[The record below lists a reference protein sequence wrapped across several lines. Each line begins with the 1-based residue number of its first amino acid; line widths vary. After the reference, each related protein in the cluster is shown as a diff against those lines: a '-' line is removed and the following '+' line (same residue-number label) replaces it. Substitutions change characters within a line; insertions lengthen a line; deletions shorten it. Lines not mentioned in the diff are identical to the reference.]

1 MKPLKIY
8 NYAEKKRAVLVVI
21 VYYAITLTSLKFTIF
36 EASNFIILLKADVTN
51 KEKPSASARS
61 HSSNLLIIRLP
72 HHMINKSLPYE
83 SHRMSHTPLYSIN
96 GTTLYKRSIILCSV
110 RLETR
115 QRQCV
120 WWATLPYIP
129 PYCNWKK
136 NNWILDKYC
145 NIQFIQQY

>member
-21 VYYAITLTSLKFTIF
+21 VYYAITLTGLKFTIF
-36 EASNFIILLKADVTN
+36 ETSNFIILLKADVTN
-51 KEKPSASARS
+51 KEKPSDTARS
-61 HSSNLLIIRLP
+61 HSSNLLIIHLP
-72 HHMINKSLPYE
+72 HHMISKSLPYE

-96 GTTLYKRSIILCSV
+96 GTTFYKRSIILCSI

-115 QRQCV
+115 QHQCV

-129 PYCNWKK
+129 LYCNWKK
-136 NNWILDKYC
+136 NNWILTRL
-145 NIQFIQQY
+145 NIFKG